1 MARTN
6 RTTETDTP
14 RTTAKNDR
22 PTRVRGGGLAWLLV
36 LGGLALVAGGAAL
49 CLADRFSW
57 QVVRVRRMLETF
69 GVSGAPV
76 ALTGVTVLA
85 AGMAA
90 RAALRGSRSLVAG
103 QGGGAQG
110 ERLELVTGQ
119 LATDLASV
127 RQAMGRLGEGMNQ
140 LAGAQNQLGT
150 QLAELGAT
158 DPGKDQREGLFRLA
172 ASMDKLAAQIDER
185 FVALERELGERFE
198 RVAVVLESGG
208 GPSAMSGGGASVFE
222 HEAAA
227 PPRAGGLVY
236 VDEHPGAT
244 QEELDVLVELERELL
259 DGKEPNLEFFDAVED
274 FDASASSELGTK
286 SVQLNLETPPARG
299 PRKPLDIVRPDEKK
313 R

>member
-90 RAALRGSRSLVAG
+90 RAALRGSRSLAAG
-103 QGGGAQG
+103 LGAGAQS

-140 LAGAQNQLGT
+140 LAGAQMQLGT
-150 QLAELGAT
+150 QIAELGAT

-172 ASMDKLAAQIDER
+172 ASMDKLSAQIDER
-185 FVALERELGERFE
+185 FGGLERELGERFE
-198 RVAVVLESGG
+198 RVAVVLESGA
-208 GPSAMSGGGASVFE
+208 GPAATSGGASVFE
-222 HEAAA
+222 REPAA
-227 PPRAGGLVY
+227 PPRPGGLVY

-286 SVQLNLETPPARG
+286 SVQLNLETPPTRA